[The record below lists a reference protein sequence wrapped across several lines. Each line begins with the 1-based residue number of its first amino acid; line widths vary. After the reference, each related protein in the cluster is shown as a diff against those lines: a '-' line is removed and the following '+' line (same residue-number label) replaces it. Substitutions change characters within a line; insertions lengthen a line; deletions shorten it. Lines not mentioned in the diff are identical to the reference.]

1 MSKILKDFIV
11 SCVIESDYAA
21 LSSLK
26 PQEGDVL
33 DSIYLPMSREL
44 RAAELMMG
52 RHTLEYVYT
61 EAQRRT
67 LVELARV
74 FGTVQ
79 VLKGVTNF
87 ALPNDLGL
95 VEHFLNSGEYDM
107 NCSYE
112 LRNFATAAARQGQV
126 EVVRKIVGWMLENLR
141 KANLPELIYE
151 IYEVDNDPW
160 IFRKM
165 YETGLLVKVLNSA
178 RIGRFGVLP
187 ALLDDV
193 NTMQEMEKL
202 EVLTAIFRK
211 RTKRS

>member
-21 LSSLK
+21 LASLK
-26 PQEGDVL
+26 EQEGDVL

-52 RHTLEYVYT
+52 RHSLDYVYSD
-61 EAQRRT
+61 AQRQT
-67 LVELARV
+67 LIELTRV

-87 ALPNDLGL
+87 ALPNDLM
-95 VEHFLNSGEYDM
+95 VIEHFLGSGEFDK
-107 NCSYE
+107 NCVYE
-112 LRNFATAAARQGQV
+112 LRNFATAAARQGQTD
-126 EVVRKIVGWMLENLR
+126 VVRKIVKWMLENLS
-141 KANLPELIYE
+141 KANLPEIIYE
-151 IYEVDNDPW
+151 IYEVDSDPW
-160 IFRKM
+160 VFRKM
-165 YETGLLVKVLNSA
+165 YETGLLVKVLNAA

-193 NTMQEMEKL
+193 NAMQEMEKL

-211 RTKRS
+211 RTRRA

>member
-11 SCVIESDYAA
+11 SCVLESDYAA

-33 DSIYLPMSREL
+33 DGIYLLMSREL

-52 RHTLEYVYT
+52 RHSLDYVYT

-67 LVELARV
+67 LIELARV

-87 ALPNDLGL
+87 ALPNDLVL
-95 VEHFLNSGEYDM
+95 VEHFLSSGEFDR
-107 NCSYE
+107 NCGYE
-112 LRNFATAAARQGQV
+112 LRNFATAAARQGQT
-126 EVVRKIVGWMLENLR
+126 EVVRAIVDWMLENLR
-141 KANLPELIYE
+141 KADLPEIIYE
-151 IYEVDNDPW
+151 IYEVDTDPW
-160 IFRKM
+160 VFRKM

-211 RTKRS
+211 RTRRA

>member
-11 SCVIESDYAA
+11 SCVIESDYVA
-21 LSSLK
+21 LGSLRE
-26 PQEGDVL
+26 QEGDVL

-44 RAAELMMG
+44 RAAELMQC

-61 EAQRRT
+61 DAQRRT
-67 LVELARV
+67 LLELARV

-87 ALPNDLGL
+87 ALPNDLAL
-95 VEHFLNSGEYDM
+95 VEHFLSSGEFDK
-107 NCSYE
+107 NCHYE
-112 LRNFATAAARQGQV
+112 LRNFATAAARQGQT
-126 EVVRKIVGWMLENLR
+126 EIVRAIVGWMLENLR
-141 KANLPELIYE
+141 KADLPELIYE
-151 IYEVDNDPW
+151 IYEVDNDSW

-165 YETGLLVKVLNSA
+165 YETGLLVKVLNAA
-178 RIGRFGVLP
+178 RIGKFGVLP

-193 NTMQEMEKL
+193 NKMQELEKL

-211 RTKRS
+211 RTRRA

>member
-11 SCVIESDYAA
+11 SCVIESDYVA
-21 LSSLK
+21 LGSLK
-26 PQEGDVL
+26 EQEGDVL

-52 RHTLEYVYT
+52 RHTLQYVYT
-61 EAQRRT
+61 DAQRRT
-67 LVELARV
+67 LIELARV
-74 FGTVQ
+74 FGTVH

-87 ALPNDLGL
+87 ALPNDLAL
-95 VEHFLNSGEYDM
+95 AEHFLSSGEFDR
-107 NCSYE
+107 NCGYE
-112 LRNFATAAARQGQV
+112 IRNFATAAARQGQV

-141 KANLPELIYE
+141 KADLPELIYE

-165 YETGLLVKVLNSA
+165 YETGLLVTVLNAA
-178 RIGRFGVLP
+178 RIGRFGILP
-187 ALLDDV
+187 ALLNDL
-193 NTMQEMEKL
+193 NEMQELEKL

-211 RTKRS
+211 RTRRA

>member
-21 LSSLK
+21 LASLK
-26 PQEGDVL
+26 EQEGDVL

-44 RAAELMMG
+44 RAAELMLG

-61 EAQRRT
+61 DAQRRT
-67 LVELARV
+67 LIELARV

-87 ALPNDLGL
+87 ALPNDLVL
-95 VEHFLNSGEYDM
+95 VEHFLRSGEFDRD
-107 NCSYE
+107 CGYE
-112 LRNFATAAARQGQV
+112 IRNFATAAARQGQT
-126 EVVRKIVGWMLENLR
+126 EVVRTIVDWMLENLR
-141 KANLPELIYE
+141 KADLPEMIYQ

-165 YETGLLVKVLNSA
+165 YETGLLVTILNAA
-178 RIGRFGVLP
+178 RIGKISVLP
-187 ALLDDV
+187 ALLNDV
-193 NTMQEMEKL
+193 DAM
-202 EVLTAIFRK
+202 EVLEKTEVLSKIFRK
-211 RTKRS
+211 RTKRL